1 MSDDFSEFDSIDPV
15 GTIHEILQTAIE
27 LGAPVFN
34 CGDER
39 GCFDIYAATARMLLQ
54 IVRDAD
60 EELTVLREALQ
71 EAAVEPSTYEQAWIM
86 RRAFDIILGEDIE
99 GKFDNRN

>member
-1 MSDDFSEFDSIDPV
+1 MSDEFSEFDSVDPV
-15 GTIHEILQTAIE
+15 ETIHEILKTAIE

-39 GCFDIYAATARMLLQ
+39 GCFDIYTATARMLLQ

-60 EELTVLREALQ
+60 DERAVLREALQ
-71 EAAVEPSTYEQAWIM
+71 EAALEPSTYEQAWIM
-86 RRAFDIILGEDIE
+86 RRAFDLILGEDVE
-99 GKFDNRN
+99 EEFDNRN